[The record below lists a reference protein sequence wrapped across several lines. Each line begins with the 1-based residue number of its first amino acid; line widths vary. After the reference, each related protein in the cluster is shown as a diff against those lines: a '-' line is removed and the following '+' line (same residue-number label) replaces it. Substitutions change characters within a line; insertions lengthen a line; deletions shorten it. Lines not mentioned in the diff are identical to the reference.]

1 LLRKVGQ
8 RISCILNLHVPTL
21 ELFRRLS
28 LRGISDH
35 GQQYDQSTDTIV
47 RRIEDHERYACEIV
61 NYYERASG
69 LHTIDGTGAREDV
82 YERMA
87 VQVEEAFRQAR

>member
-1 LLRKVGQ
+1 MCSSDL
-8 RISCILNLHVPTL
+8 CILNLHVPTL

-28 LRGISDH
+28 LRGLTDS

-47 RRIEDHERYACEIV
+47 RRIEDHERYACEII

-69 LHTIDGTGAREDV
+69 LHTIDGTGPREDV

-87 VQVEEAFRQAR
+87 AQVEEAFRQAR